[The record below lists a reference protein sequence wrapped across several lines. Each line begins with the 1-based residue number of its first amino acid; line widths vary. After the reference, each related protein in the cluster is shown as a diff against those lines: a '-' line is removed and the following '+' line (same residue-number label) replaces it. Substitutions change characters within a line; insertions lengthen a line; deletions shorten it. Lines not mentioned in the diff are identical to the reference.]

1 MFEEG
6 DNGAH
11 DLCGAIRWKIEGGTV
26 IDNRVHPWN
35 PLLGKTSYTTQEEHY
50 LPVGIRLAK
59 NPPEVD
65 GDWKGNQLMA
75 STITESWSGARE
87 LFCELWTKD
96 TLMTD
101 ADSWNDKEDLG
112 SQTLLTPTKKFSF
125 KEVESIFKSPNK
137 HTRTNDSESSTAY
150 FKLRSNDKPTKKGE
164 IFRNMAF
171 KTSLQLS
178 LSISIQQVN

>member
-1 MFEEG
+1 MTVSASRVLYEASGISVHSTHDKNKNASANTHWCITYFEKKFPGKEFFSLQSLFEEG

-11 DLCGAIRWKIEGGTV
+11 DLCGAIWWKIEGGTV

-50 LPVGIRLAK
+50 LTVGIRLAK

-75 STITESWSGARE
+75 STITESWSWARE
-87 LFCELWTKD
+87 VFCELWTKD

-101 ADSWNDKEDLG
+101 ADSWNDKENMG
-112 SQTLLTPTKKFSF
+112 S
-125 KEVESIFKSPNK
+125 
-137 HTRTNDSESSTAY
+137 
-150 FKLRSNDKPTKKGE
+150 
-164 IFRNMAF
+164 
-171 KTSLQLS
+171 
-178 LSISIQQVN
+178 